1 MGFCLQTRFVKG
13 NPRIFSLPL
22 EVPLLPLGV
31 FHVVSNFP
39 SLIRQTLHTVVW
51 QWMSIKLGREDV
63 PIHEDTLLRENNN
76 WYQSSLLKESVS
88 VSEVVSW
95 TPSPL
100 IFDENNYQVW
110 VVRMEAYMEALD
122 IWEAVQEDYE
132 IPTLPDNP
140 PWHKSKRKR
149 RRRQG
154 NPRQRHEQR
163 RAMRQEGAVEGA
175 LPAKHRKNVRNNK
188 KKFFKKNQISTRESS
203 AYNKAG
209 VKKGSYPP
217 CSHCNKQ
224 GHPPFKCW
232 RRPDAKCTKCNQM
245 GHEAVICRNKNQQQG
260 VEAKIADQEEEEDQL
275 FVATCFMGGES
286 NESWL
291 IDSGCTYHM
300 IHDKELFKD
309 LKPTNIPKSELAMET
324 TSQSKERGLLRL
336 QVVKDA
342 GNQDIFKVKM
352 KGKSF
357 SLNPLEEEQSVFALK
372 EDVTQLLHK
381 RVGHYHH
388 QGLLQLMEL
397 ALDFSKLSEEISS
410 CKACHFGKQNRK
422 SFPKSSWR
430 ATQKLQ
436 LIHTDV
442 AGIKH
447 QLTAP
452 YTPQQN
458 GVSERRN
465 RYIMEMTRCILH
477 EKSLPKKFW
486 AEAANTTVFFQNR
499 LPTKAVK
506 EKTPF
511 KAWYGYKPSLKFLK
525 VFGCLCFTHVP
536 QSKRDKL
543 DMRASSGVFIGY
555 SSISKAYKIFQPQT
569 GKIVV
574 SRDVH
579 FVEDEEWNFDDAEKK
594 GQTLEKMKF
603 KFFDSSIEE
612 EDDMQNEIV
621 DDASMR
627 GTRLL
632 SDIYERCNVAVCEP
646 ANYAETK
653 KNQRWVAAMEEEL
666 SMIEKNK
673 TWILVDRPQDRKVIG
688 VKWVFRTKLNA
699 DGSINKHKARL
710 VVKGYAQIFGVDYS
724 DTFAPV
730 ARMDIIRLLFAIA
743 AQKDWKLYQLDV
755 KSAFL
760 NGVLQEEI
768 YVKQPEGCER
778 SKRSSK
784 GKVKFSSARKKYA
797 KEILKKFKMDECK
810 AVSTPINKKEK
821 LCKEHCADKVDEGY
835 FRSLIGCFMYLTAT
849 RPDILNVVS
858 ILSRF
863 MHCASELHLKAA
875 KRVIRYAKG
884 TSDFGV
890 KFTRGKEFKLIG
902 FFDSDWG
909 AQSTAEVEFIA
920 ATATANQALWLRKI
934 LLDLDLE
941 QKESTEILVDNKVA
955 IAISHNPVFYKKT
968 KHFNIKLF
976 FLREVQKS
984 GEVILVYCKTE
995 DQVADILTKPLP
1007 TCKFEFLRYFQ
1018 MDQQTLVGVLTVF
1031 TMAQCQ
1037 ILLTLEALMND
1048 NKRLVQTSYDTRHRI
1063 RQLAYFQMIHEL
1075 DLVCRGSTCMDRQT
1089 FAILCHL
1096 LRTVVGLSLIEI
1108 VDVEEM
1114 VVMFLHVLAHDVK
1127 NRVIQQEFV
1136 RSGETVSRHFSLV
1149 LLAMLQFQDKLI
1161 KKLVSTYI
1169 KVNVPAADLP
1179 MFKTRKGEIMTNVL
1193 DVCDMKE
1200 DFVYVLVGSKGSA
1213 ADYEFSEMPLPDKTD
1228 FKCQRV
1234 FTIFIFFGRFEVT
1247 YGMPIKDSFS
1257 IHDIIICAMRVIQ
1270 MLRDFSPYTE
1280 ASNTICKSGVGR
1292 WAILRGKSY
1301 YPLQMQC
1308 RIILACYLLH
1318 NLINREM
1325 TNCDDIDEVDE
1336 GDSACT
1342 TTTAIED
1349 IQYMDTTIEWSN
1361 WRDE

>member
-1 MGFCLQTRFVKG
+1 
-13 NPRIFSLPL
+13 
-22 EVPLLPLGV
+22 
-31 FHVVSNFP
+31 
-39 SLIRQTLHTVVW
+39 
-51 QWMSIKLGREDV
+51 
-63 PIHEDTLLRENNN
+63 
-76 WYQSSLLKESVS
+76 
-88 VSEVVSW
+88 
-95 TPSPL
+95 
-100 IFDENNYQVW
+100 
-110 VVRMEAYMEALD
+110 MEAYMEALD
-122 IWEAVQEDYE
+122 IWEAVEEDYE
-132 IPTLPDNP
+132 IPALPDNP
-140 PWHKSKRKR
+140 TMAQIKAQKEKKTKKSKAKACLFAAVSSTIFTRIMTLRSAYEIWNYLKSEYEGDER
-149 RRRQG
+149 IKGMRVLNLIREFELQKMKETESIKEYSVRLLDIANQIRLLG
-154 NPRQRHEQR
+154 SVFKDSRIVEKILVSVPEKFEASISALENTKDLTQITLAEILNALQAQEQR

-175 LPAKHRKNVRNNK
+175 LPAKHHENVRNNKK

-203 AYNKAG
+203 TYNKAG

-232 RRPDAKCTKCNQM
+232 RRPNAKCTKCNQM
-245 GHEAVICRNKNQQQG
+245 GHEAVICRNNNQQQG
-260 VEAKIADQEEEEDQL
+260 VEAKIAYQEEEEDQL
-275 FVATCFMGGES
+275 FVATCFVGGES

-291 IDSGCTYHM
+291 IDSGCTNHM
-300 IHDKELFKD
+300 THDKELFKD
-309 LKPTNIPKSELAMET
+309 LKPTNIT
-324 TSQSKERGLLRL
+324 
-336 QVVKDA
+336 
-342 GNQDIFKVKM
+342 KVRIGDGDYISV
-352 KGKSF
+352 KGKGTIAIASC
-357 SLNPLEEEQSVFALK
+357 K
-372 EDVTQLLHK
+372 
-381 RVGHYHH
+381 VGHYHH
-388 QGLLQLMEL
+388 QGLLQLTEL
-397 ALDFSKLSEEISS
+397 ALDFPKLSEEISS

-442 AGIKH
+442 AGPQRTPSLKGSLYYIAFIDDFTRMCWIFFLKFKSEVAHVFWKFKARVENESGCKIQMVRSDNGKEYVSAEFDKFCEDSGIKH

-465 RYIMEMTRCILH
+465 RYIMEMTRCMLH

-486 AEAANTTVFFQNR
+486 AEAANTAIFLQNR
-499 LPTKAVK
+499 LPTKALK

-511 KAWYGYKPSLKFLK
+511 EAWYGYKPSLKFLK

-543 DMRASSGVFIGY
+543 DRRASPGMFTSRKMK
-555 SSISKAYKIFQPQT
+555 S

-579 FVEDEEWNFDDAEKK
+579 FEEDEEWNFDDAEKK

-612 EDDMQNEIV
+612 EDDRQNEIV
-621 DDASMR
+621 DDASVR

-646 ANYAETK
+646 ANYAEAK
-653 KNQRWVAAMEEEL
+653 KDQRWIAAMEEEL

-730 ARMDIIRLLFAIA
+730 ARMDTIRLLFAIA
-743 AQKDWKLYQLDV
+743 AQKGWKLYQLDV

-768 YVKQPEGCER
+768 YVEQPEGCEKQGER
-778 SKRSSK
+778 NKVYLLKKALYGLKQAPRAWYSKIDEHLLSLGFLKSLSESTLY
-784 GKVKFSSARKKYA
+784 VKHNGTSILIVSLYVDDLLVTGNNADHIQNFKWEMMKMFEMTDLGLMSYFLGIEIKQGQGEVFICQKKYA

-810 AVSTPINKKEK
+810 AVSTPMNQKEK
-821 LCKEHCADKVDEGY
+821 LCKEDDADKVDEGY
-835 FRSLIGCFMYLTAT
+835 FRSLIGCLMYLTAT
-849 RPDILNVVS
+849 RPDILNAVS

-875 KRVIRYAKG
+875 KRVIRYVKG

-902 FFDSDWG
+902 FSDSDWG
-909 AQSTAEVEFIA
+909 SSIDDMRSTLGYCFTLSSGVFSWSSKKQEIVAQSTAEAEFIA

-934 LLDLDLE
+934 LLDLDLK
-941 QKESTEILVDNKVA
+941 QKKSTEILVDNKAA

-1007 TCKFEFLRYFQ
+1007 TCKFEFLRSK
-1018 MDQQTLVGVLTVF
+1018 LGV
-1031 TMAQCQ
+1031 C
-1037 ILLTLEALMND
+1037 N
-1048 NKRLVQTSYDTRHRI
+1048 S
-1063 RQLAYFQMIHEL
+1063 
-1075 DLVCRGSTCMDRQT
+1075 
-1089 FAILCHL
+1089 
-1096 LRTVVGLSLIEI
+1096 
-1108 VDVEEM
+1108 
-1114 VVMFLHVLAHDVK
+1114 
-1127 NRVIQQEFV
+1127 
-1136 RSGETVSRHFSLV
+1136 
-1149 LLAMLQFQDKLI
+1149 
-1161 KKLVSTYI
+1161 
-1169 KVNVPAADLP
+1169 
-1179 MFKTRKGEIMTNVL
+1179 
-1193 DVCDMKE
+1193 
-1200 DFVYVLVGSKGSA
+1200 
-1213 ADYEFSEMPLPDKTD
+1213 
-1228 FKCQRV
+1228 
-1234 FTIFIFFGRFEVT
+1234 
-1247 YGMPIKDSFS
+1247 
-1257 IHDIIICAMRVIQ
+1257 
-1270 MLRDFSPYTE
+1270 
-1280 ASNTICKSGVGR
+1280 
-1292 WAILRGKSY
+1292 
-1301 YPLQMQC
+1301 
-1308 RIILACYLLH
+1308 
-1318 NLINREM
+1318 
-1325 TNCDDIDEVDE
+1325 
-1336 GDSACT
+1336 
-1342 TTTAIED
+1342 
-1349 IQYMDTTIEWSN
+1349 
-1361 WRDE
+1361 